1 MTLEEQVGL
10 LVSFSA
16 VVDVNPLARPEA
28 GQAMARR
35 GVRTFTLYPQHMP
48 NPAALTDFIRAV
60 EQAVPQPLFNI
71 DQEGGRLE
79 NAPWLT
85 SSPGNMA
92 LGAVAQADRAAGQR
106 LARTMGEVAGREL
119 KAVGIRWN
127 FAPVGDVNVNPA
139 NPVIGTR
146 SFGEDAGIT
155 ADLVTAYAQGLQAAG
170 VAATVKHYPG
180 HGDTDRDSHTGL
192 PMIPHSL
199 ERLLE
204 VELVPFTMA
213 VQAGAEAIMTAH
225 IAFPWLDRKPATM
238 SSLLLSR
245 ILRTRGP
252 VTLAV
257 NGRSVTVPGLGF
269 DGVIITDALEMGAI
283 IRQYGVGEAAVQA
296 IEAGADMV
304 ITGVDAPSIN
314 ALWDE
319 VFGRPYTA
327 ADQWAAYDALVAAVR
342 SGRISRERLHGSTAR
357 IQRLLQR
364 YPLAWASEDG
374 PSPIRSPEHLAV
386 AQEIADRAVTVVR
399 AEDGIGLQRVAASET
414 ILVVYPPFERLTP
427 SDNSYNDVLRLDQ
440 ELAARHPGVRALA
453 VIPPDGPEHAE
464 TLRARRS
471 DLLLAPDL
479 EALVTQAR
487 RAARIVVATYFAQQS
502 RFQAQVVQALLRTG
516 IPVIVVALGNPYD
529 LAVFPQ
535 VKTYVATYSVR
546 APACAAA
553 AKILCG
559 LLTPAG
565 RLPVSIPRLA
575 ARGAGC
581 SRAL

>member
-16 VVDVNPLARPEA
+16 VVDVNPLDRPEA
-28 GQAMARR
+28 GAGLARR
-35 GVRTFTLYPQHMP
+35 GVRTFTLYPQHMAG
-48 NPAALTDFIRAV
+48 PAALTDFIRAV
-60 EQAVPQPLFNI
+60 QRAVPSPLFNI

-92 LGAVAQADRAAGQR
+92 LGAVAQADRAAGAR
-106 LARTMGEVAGREL
+106 LARAMGEVAGREL
-119 KAVGIRWN
+119 QAVGIRWN
-127 FAPVGDVNVNPA
+127 FAPVGDVNINPA

-146 SFGEDAGIT
+146 SFGEDPTIT
-155 ADLVTAYAQGLQAAG
+155 AELVTAYVRGLQAAG

-199 ERLLE
+199 ARLLE
-204 VELVPFTMA
+204 VEMVPFRMA
-213 VQAGAEAIMTAH
+213 VEAGAEAIMTAH

-238 SSLLLSR
+238 SPMLLSR
-245 ILRTRGP
+245 ILRSHGP
-252 VTLAV
+252 VMLSVKRRT
-257 NGRSVTVPGLGF
+257 VTVPGLGF

-314 ALWDE
+314 PLWEE

-327 ADQWAAYDALVAAVR
+327 DDQWAAYDALRAAVQ
-342 SGRISRERLHGSTAR
+342 SGRIGPARLEASTTR
-357 IQRLLQR
+357 ILRLLTR
-364 YPLAWASEDG
+364 YPLALPNGG
-374 PSPIRSPEHLAV
+374 PSPIRSSAHLAV
-386 AQEIADRAVTVVR
+386 AQEIAERAVTVVR
-399 AEDGIGLQRVAASET
+399 AEPGVGFQRVPASET

-427 SDNSYNDVLRLDQ
+427 ADNSFNDLIRLDQ
-440 ELAARHPGVRALA
+440 ELKARHPGVKAVA
-453 VIPPDGPEHAE
+453 VIPPDGPDHAE

-471 DLLLAPDL
+471 DLLIAPDL
-479 EALVTQAR
+479 EALLAQAR
-487 RAARIVVATYFAQQS
+487 RAARIVVATYFAQHS
-502 RFQAQVVQALLRTG
+502 KFQVQVVKALVRTG
-516 IPVIVVALGNPYD
+516 KPVIVVALGNPYD
-529 LAVFPQ
+529 LAAFPQ
-535 VKTYVATYSVR
+535 VKTYLATYSVR
-546 APACAAA
+546 APCCAAA

-559 LLTPAG
+559 ALTPAG

-575 ARGAGC
+575 PRGVGF
-581 SRAL
+581 SQPL